1 MKAKEKVKVAAVR
14 AIQTA
19 VKQKEVDE
27 RIEITEEMITSIVSK
42 LIKQRKESVDNF
54 LAANRPLLAEAEKAE
69 IDVLQTYLPAQ
80 LSDEELNIIID
91 EAIVKVEAK
100 TIKDTRKV
108 MDEIKLKVAGRV
120 DMSKVGKVIQAKI
133 NKPK

>member
-1 MKAKEKVKVAAVR
+1 
-14 AIQTA
+14 
-19 VKQKEVDE
+19 
-27 RIEITEEMITSIVSK
+27 MITSIVSK